1 MTDRRPVPVQPRGAR
16 LDGATDTIHINHMTQ
31 PIDPN
36 KRIGRVTADGRN
48 LGKEIQNE
56 FAHLSLPKGPH
67 GLTGEDAV
75 ARARLTG
82 PGSADTARALYRAL
96 LTPETRKRAEDLL
109 FELDRFDLGVN
120 QHEDEALR
128 YVASR
133 PAPAPA
139 SREPKVMV
147 HVNITRSQE
156 DWLRSQ
162 GSNLS
167 ETVREILDLAMGV
180 GS

>member
-1 MTDRRPVPVQPRGAR
+1 MTDRRPVPVH
-16 LDGATDTIHINHMTQ
+16 LDGHVDPIYIDHMQQ

-36 KRIGRVTADGRN
+36 KRIARVALDGRN
-48 LGKEIQNE
+48 RGKEIQSE

-67 GLTGEDAV
+67 GLTGEDAA

-120 QHEDEALR
+120 QYEDDALR

-133 PAPAPA
+133 PAPTPA
-139 SREPKVMV
+139 SKEPKVMI
-147 HVNITRSQE
+147 HVNVTRSQE

-180 GS
+180 ES